1 LGLEGFYV
9 SFEISK
15 RRAGTAAKEYQMAGG
30 TQTYPWFD
38 VPEGDDIE
46 QGDIFEQF
54 PVFLLPTNL
63 PVASNTNDPVKVEI
77 DWGTHDV
84 IVMSQS
90 CDLRKGD
97 KAIDAVILCAVWKR
111 SQVPEFTKDDWM
123 ENARKGRF
131 PAYHV
136 LNECNLATYQSEFR
150 IVDFRKVYSMPL
162 DFVRGRVQANKRV
175 RLLPPY
181 REHLSQSFARF
192 FMRVG
197 LPSDIPPF
205 KGKKK

>member
-1 LGLEGFYV
+1 
-9 SFEISK
+9 
-15 RRAGTAAKEYQMAGG
+15 M
-30 TQTYPWFD
+30 
-38 VPEGDDIE
+38 
-46 QGDIFEQF
+46 
-54 PVFLLPTNL
+54 LPNNL
-63 PVASNTNDPVKVEI
+63 PVERDESKPVKTELN
-77 DWGTHDV
+77 WGTHDV

-90 CDLRKGD
+90 CDLRKDD
-97 KAIDAVILCAVWKR
+97 KTIDAVILCAVWKR
-111 SQVPEFTKDDWM
+111 SQMPEFSKDDSM
-123 ENARKGRF
+123 ENARKGRY

-136 LNECNLATYQSEFR
+136 LNECKLPDYQCEFR

-162 DFVRGRVQANKRV
+162 GFVRGRLEANKRV

-205 KGKKK
+205 KGKKIKAGGAHRFKLFPET